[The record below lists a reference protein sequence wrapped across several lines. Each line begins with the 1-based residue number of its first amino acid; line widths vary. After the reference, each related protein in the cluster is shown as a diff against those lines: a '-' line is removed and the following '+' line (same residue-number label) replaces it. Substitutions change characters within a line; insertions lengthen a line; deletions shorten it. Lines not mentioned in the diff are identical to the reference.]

1 MFKKNLYLLC
11 VTVLPFMICTGII
24 YSILSLYMAS
34 LGLTKS
40 QIGSLFTAGAVA
52 AAISSPIWGSLSDKF
67 GRKKILIFSMVIF
80 AGVFLGYAFSE
91 NYVHLII
98 IQLGE
103 GIAWAAMGSAAVAL
117 VADMVP
123 EKNRGKAMGIYNMT
137 WNTGWIVGP
146 SLGGILSDHVGF
158 MPTFLMCTGLTVT
171 GIFMAVFLIPGKL
184 PRLPGTGEIEEKI

>member
-80 AGVFLGYAFSE
+80 AGVFLGYALSE

-158 MPTFLMCTGLTVT
+158 MPTFLMCTVLTVT

>member
-80 AGVFLGYAFSE
+80 AGVFLGYALSE

>member
-1 MFKKNLYLLC
+1 MPKKNLYLLC
-11 VTVLPFMICTGII
+11 ITVLPFMICTGII

-40 QIGSLFTAGAVA
+40 EIGSLFTAGAVA
-52 AAISSPIWGSLSDKF
+52 AAISSPLWGSLSDRF
-67 GRKKILIFSMVIF
+67 GRKRILIFSMAIF
-80 AGVFLGYAFSE
+80 AGVFLGYAFSRQ
-91 NYVHLII
+91 YIHLVM

-123 EKNRGKAMGIYNMT
+123 EEKRGKAMGIYNMT

-146 SLGGILSDHVGF
+146 SLGGVFSDNVGF
-158 MPTFLMCTGLTVT
+158 MPTFLMCTVLTGA
-171 GIFMAVFLIPGKL
+171 GILMAVFLIPGKL
-184 PRLPGTGEIEEKI
+184 PRPAAEEKI